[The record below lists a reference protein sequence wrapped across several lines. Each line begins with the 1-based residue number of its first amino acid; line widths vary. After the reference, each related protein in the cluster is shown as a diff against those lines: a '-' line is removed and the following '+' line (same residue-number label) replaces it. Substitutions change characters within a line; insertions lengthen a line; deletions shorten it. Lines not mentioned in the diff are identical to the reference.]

1 MKNGVRE
8 QGIFNDHLVYR
19 NENTQTRNINVPR
32 LKNASDSQRAKKTFR
47 TICTRLLGECIWL
60 GLIGWKSNCSP
71 TCAWKLSGKSV
82 SQLSK
87 RGAASQRFEAKLNG
101 FWLLEIECKNFTA
114 WGRYSNLYAILVY
127 AADGV
132 STLERPGSTPPP
144 EKSQGT
150 QTAKRIWDSHQPWYF
165 SFYITQWWLKTCF
178 SIFRTVCNRVSK
190 EIGVCFGFAFPIMTG

>member
-1 MKNGVRE
+1 MFKGNFSQNWFHSSMKNGVRE

-32 LKNASDSQRAKKTFR
+32 LKNASDSQRAKKKFG

-71 TCAWKLSGKSV
+71 TCAWKLSGKFV

-101 FWLLEIECKNFTA
+101 FWLLEIECKNYHSSGELLQLIRHIGMCRW
-114 WGRYSNLYAILVY
+114 WGKYFRETRQHTPARKITGYSNGFTYL
-127 AADGV
+127 
-132 STLERPGSTPPP
+132 R
-144 EKSQGT
+144 
-150 QTAKRIWDSHQPWYF
+150 QP
-165 SFYITQWWLKTCF
+165 SA
-178 SIFRTVCNRVSK
+178 TV
-190 EIGVCFGFAFPIMTG
+190 F